1 MTQTRTPPRSIYR
14 RRGPHT
20 LIVAPAMLN
29 ALKHRSNACFRIR
42 ADDSGDTAHTK
53 WSVVSGQWSVGSV
66 FSTDH

>member
-1 MTQTRTPPRSIYR
+1 
-14 RRGPHT
+14 
-20 LIVAPAMLN
+20 MLN